1 MTEPQQEKPRW
12 PGFKYEP
19 VRGLMGRHISRYLRI
34 QRKNM
39 RRFFTERGMFDLAE
53 RLNVIRKDSAMGMLE
68 KNRKF
73 QEILN
78 EYSQRTA
85 PQPAT
90 KAADQQG
97 EGAAGVVLPGDGVPN
112 TDGHAADPVR
122 DDRSDAG
129 AGVPTV
135 AGQDADVTVIEE

>member
-39 RRFFTERGMFDLAE
+39 RRFFMERGMFDLAE
-53 RLNVIRKDSAMGMLE
+53 RLDVIRKDSAMGMLE

-85 PQPAT
+85 PQSDAKADDLEAT
-90 KAADQQG
+90 GNGD
-97 EGAAGVVLPGDGVPN
+97 VDLP
-112 TDGHAADPVR
+112 TE
-122 DDRSDAG
+122 AG
-129 AGVPTV
+129 AGGAGRDTGDSVSEV
-135 AGQDADVTVIEE
+135 ANIDSGFVIEE

>member
-39 RRFFTERGMFDLAE
+39 RRFFMERGMFDLAE

-78 EYSQRTA
+78 EYSQRAA
-85 PQPAT
+85 PQPDAKADDLEATGNGDVDLPT
-90 KAADQQG
+90 KA
-97 EGAAGVVLPGDGVPN
+97 GAVGAGSDTGDSVPEVAN
-112 TDGHAADPVR
+112 TDSGF
-122 DDRSDAG
+122 
-129 AGVPTV
+129 
-135 AGQDADVTVIEE
+135 VIEE

>member
-1 MTEPQQEKPRW
+1 MTEPQQEKSRW

-68 KNRKF
+68 TNRKF

-85 PQPAT
+85 PQSTAKTDDQQSADDPVLGDNVDMPAT
-90 KAADQQG
+90 GIDSSG
-97 EGAAGVVLPGDGVPN
+97 SSDNPGKGVPELASQ
-112 TDGHAADPVR
+112 DGAELL
-122 DDRSDAG
+122 
-129 AGVPTV
+129 
-135 AGQDADVTVIEE
+135 IEE

>member
-39 RRFFTERGMFDLAE
+39 RRFFTERGIFDLAE

-85 PQPAT
+85 PQSDAKADDLEAT
-90 KAADQQG
+90 GNEDVDLPTETWAV
-97 EGAAGVVLPGDGVPN
+97 GAGSDTGDSVPEVAN
-112 TDGHAADPVR
+112 TDSGF
-122 DDRSDAG
+122 
-129 AGVPTV
+129 
-135 AGQDADVTVIEE
+135 VIEE

>member
-39 RRFFTERGMFDLAE
+39 RRFFTERGIFDLAE

-85 PQPAT
+85 PQSDAKADDLEAT
-90 KAADQQG
+90 GNEDVDLPTETWAV
-97 EGAAGVVLPGDGVPN
+97 GAG
-112 TDGHAADPVR
+112 
-122 DDRSDAG
+122 SDAG
-129 AGVPTV
+129 ESVSEV
-135 AGQDADVTVIEE
+135 ANTDSGFVIEE

>member
-39 RRFFTERGMFDLAE
+39 RRFFMERGMFDLSE
-53 RLNVIRKDSAMGMLE
+53 LLNVIRKDSAMGMLE
-68 KNRKF
+68 RNRKF

-90 KAADQQG
+90 KADDLEATGNADVDLPT
-97 EGAAGVVLPGDGVPN
+97 EAGAVGVGSDTGDGVPEMAN
-112 TDGHAADPVR
+112 TDSGF
-122 DDRSDAG
+122 
-129 AGVPTV
+129 
-135 AGQDADVTVIEE
+135 VIEE